1 MENYKKIININ
12 NHEFPNYVQFNID
25 NEQRIVRNDLDI
37 ANEFNYYFVDS
48 VNQIIR
54 GINCTEVWCNNN
66 YNMYPRF
73 FKFKPLTL
81 AELRTI
87 ITSLDN
93 KCSVHEILNAKVL
106 KQVFE
111 SIGHVILNLI
121 NTSLE
126 TAKIPD
132 LLKIS
137 TVVPIPKIINTNN
150 SSEFRPINTLP
161 PLEKILEIAV
171 YNQLLEHIDK
181 NGILM
186 ANQSGFRQKH
196 SCESSLQFALCKFK
210 TEVDNNKY
218 VIAVFL
224 DLKRAFE
231 TIDRNILLTKL
242 NKYGI
247 EGNVLK
253 WLANYLGNRKQRVK
267 VRDSFSGEIVNDF
280 GVPQG
285 SVLGPLLFIL
295 YLNDINI
302 LIDCEFIN
310 LFADDTLLACSD
322 SNLELAVQRII

>member
-1 MENYKKIININ
+1 M
-12 NHEFPNYVQFNID
+12 
-25 NEQRIVRNDLDI
+25 
-37 ANEFNYYFVDS
+37 
-48 VNQIIR
+48 
-54 GINCTEVWCNNN
+54 
-66 YNMYPRF
+66 
-73 FKFKPLTL
+73 
-81 AELRTI
+81 
-87 ITSLDN
+87 DN

-137 TVVPIPKIINTNN
+137 TVVPIPKILNTNN

-210 TEVDNNKY
+210 TEVDNKAYYN
-218 VIAVFL
+218 
-224 DLKRAFE
+224 
-231 TIDRNILLTKL
+231 L
-242 NKYGI
+242 N
-247 EGNVLK
+247 N
-253 WLANYLGNRKQRVK
+253 
-267 VRDSFSGEIVNDF
+267 S
-280 GVPQG
+280 
-285 SVLGPLLFIL
+285 L
-295 YLNDINI
+295 Y
-302 LIDCEFIN
+302 C
-310 LFADDTLLACSD
+310 
-322 SNLELAVQRII
+322 